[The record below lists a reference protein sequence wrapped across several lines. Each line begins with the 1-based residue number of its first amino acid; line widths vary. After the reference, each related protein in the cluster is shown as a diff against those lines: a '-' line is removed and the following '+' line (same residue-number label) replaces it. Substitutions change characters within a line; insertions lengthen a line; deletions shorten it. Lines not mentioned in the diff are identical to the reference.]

1 MVADCAAG
9 FDEYFTSL
17 TPLTYDRNP
26 WFIEFW
32 EKFFECKY
40 VGNQA
45 VKLRHAKTC
54 TGLPLIHR
62 PIRKYIH

>member
-1 MVADCAAG
+1 MLTAHVVAG
-9 FDEYFTSL
+9 FDEYFTHL
-17 TPLTYDRNP
+17 TPLNYTRNP

-40 VGNQA
+40 VGDQR

-54 TGLPLIHR
+54 TGLP
-62 PIRKYIH
+62 YFEFTDVE